1 MFLVHVYLFL
11 QLMEPY
17 AMFGNRNK
25 IFNIEK
31 NTQFV
36 DRVLFL
42 SLPSALV
49 FIMLVALKLITPTLA
64 VISYAT
70 IIFFNIVFLFPIT
83 FELQQLKRYITTLSR
98 GEDFDETLMTLSEK
112 EAKEIVD
119 AVNAMHQFWAHKTDV
134 LEAQTMSDTA
144 VLDSLPDPIL
154 MIDCSGNILGAN
166 RSARSLMGNDITEK
180 NIDGL
185 FNSNN
190 FIEAV
195 SKVLKKQSKSEN
207 LIFYARSGKKNA
219 EPQKLY
225 AHIKQLPW
233 LSKGRAVAVIS
244 LYDLTKAVKIEKMQS
259 DFVANASHELRTP
272 LSIISGFIETLQTS
286 AKDDEQ
292 AREKF
297 LKIMSEQAEYMSSLI
312 ENLLSLSKIEMSLDQ
327 KPDESTDV
335 KQLIEEAA
343 QALSLKAKERDIS
356 IKTEISKDFP
366 DAITADS
373 RQVKQVIQNLTD
385 NAIKYGLSNSE
396 VTIKAFAVDCIP
408 PSKSFKVA
416 KGHAV
421 AISVNNKGAKI
432 TPENLARLTERFYRL
447 QEHKDLN
454 IKGTG
459 LGLSIAK
466 HIILRHKGNLT
477 VKSTSYN
484 GTTFTIYLPIE
495 LN

>member
-1 MFLVHVYLFL
+1 
-11 QLMEPY
+11 
-17 AMFGNRNK
+17 MFGKHNK

-49 FIMLVALKLITPTLA
+49 FIMLVALRLITPMLA

-83 FELQQLKRYITTLSR
+83 FELQQLKKYITTLSR
-98 GEDFDETLMTLSEK
+98 GEDFDEKLMTLSEK

-119 AVNAMHQFWAHKTDV
+119 AVNAMHRFWAHKTDV

-154 MIDCSGNILGAN
+154 MIDRAGNILGAN
-166 RSARSLMGNDITEK
+166 LSARNVLGNDITEK
-180 NIDGL
+180 NVENL

-195 SKVLKKQSKSEN
+195 SKVLKKQSVSEN
-207 LIFYARSGKKNA
+207 LIFYVHTNNKSNDA
-219 EPQKLY
+219 QKLY

-244 LYDLTKAVKIEKMQS
+244 LYDMTKAMRIEKMQS

-286 AKDDEQ
+286 AKDDEE

-297 LKIMSEQAEYMSSLI
+297 LKIMREQAEYMSALI
-312 ENLLSLSKIEMSLDQ
+312 ENLLSLSKIELSQDQ
-327 KPDESTDV
+327 KPDEKTNV
-335 KQLIEEAA
+335 KKLIDEVA
-343 QALSLKAKERDIS
+343 QALSLRASERDIK
-356 IKTEISKDFP
+356 IKTEIDKSFP
-366 DAITADS
+366 KEIVADG

-385 NAIKYGLSNSE
+385 NAIKYGLSNSD
-396 VTIKAFAVDCIP
+396 VTIKAFMVEKIP
-408 PSKSFKVA
+408 LSKSFKVA
-416 KGHAV
+416 KGNAV
-421 AISVNNKGAKI
+421 AVSINNKGPKI

-466 HIILRHKGNLT
+466 QIILRHRGNLT
-477 VKSTSYN
+477 VNSTSYN

-495 LN
+495 QN

>member
-1 MFLVHVYLFL
+1 MGH
-11 QLMEPY
+11 Y
-17 AMFGNRNK
+17 AMFGKHSR

-49 FIMLVALKLITPTLA
+49 FIMLVALRLITPTLA

-83 FELQQLKRYITTLSR
+83 FELQQLKKYITTLSR
-98 GEDFDETLMTLSEK
+98 GEDFDEKLMTLSEK

-154 MIDCSGNILGAN
+154 MIDRAGNILGAN
-166 RSARSLMGNDITEK
+166 LSARNLLGNNITEK
-180 NIDGL
+180 NVEAI
-185 FNSNN
+185 FKANN

-195 SKVLKKQSKSEN
+195 SKVLNKQSKAEN
-207 LIFYARSGKKNA
+207 LIFYAPAASKK
-219 EPQKLY
+219 EDPQKLY

-244 LYDLTKAVKIEKMQS
+244 LYDMTKAMKIEKMQS

-286 AKDDEQ
+286 AKDDEE

-297 LKIMSEQAEYMSSLI
+297 LKIMSEQAEYMSALI
-312 ENLLSLSKIEMSLDQ
+312 ENLLSLSKIE
-327 KPDESTDV
+327 
-335 KQLIEEAA
+335 INA
-343 QALSLKAKERDIS
+343 Q
-356 IKTEISKDFP
+356 
-366 DAITADS
+366 
-373 RQVKQVIQNLTD
+373 
-385 NAIKYGLSNSE
+385 
-396 VTIKAFAVDCIP
+396 
-408 PSKSFKVA
+408 
-416 KGHAV
+416 H
-421 AISVNNKGAKI
+421 
-432 TPENLARLTERFYRL
+432 
-447 QEHKDLN
+447 
-454 IKGTG
+454 
-459 LGLSIAK
+459 
-466 HIILRHKGNLT
+466 
-477 VKSTSYN
+477 
-484 GTTFTIYLPIE
+484 
-495 LN
+495 

>member
-1 MFLVHVYLFL
+1 
-11 QLMEPY
+11 
-17 AMFGNRNK
+17 MFGNRNK

-49 FIMLVALKLITPTLA
+49 FIMLVALRLITPTLA
-64 VISYAT
+64 IISYAT

-98 GEDFDETLMTLSEK
+98 GEDFDEKLMTLSEK

-154 MIDCSGNILGAN
+154 MIDRSGNILGAN
-166 RSARSLMGNDITEK
+166 LSARSLMGNDITEK

-195 SKVLKKQSKSEN
+195 SKVLKSRASPKSYI
-207 LIFYARSGKKNA
+207 LCVRRQKNA

-286 AKDDEQ
+286 AKDDEE

-312 ENLLSLSKIEMSLDQ
+312 ENLLSLSKIEMSQDQ
-327 KPDESTDV
+327 KPDEPTDV
-335 KQLIEEAA
+335 KRLIEEVT
-343 QALSLKAKERDIS
+343 QALSLKAKEREIS
-356 IKTEISKDFP
+356 IKTEIGKDFP
-366 DAITADS
+366 DEITADS

-385 NAIKYGLSNSE
+385 NAVKYGLSKSE
-396 VTIKAFAVDCIP
+396 VTVRASVVDGIP

-416 KGHAV
+416 KGRAV
-421 AISVNNKGAKI
+421 AISVNNKGPKI

-477 VKSTSYN
+477 VTSTSYN

-495 LN
+495 QN

>member
-1 MFLVHVYLFL
+1 MW
-11 QLMEPY
+11 
-17 AMFGNRNK
+17 GKKNK

-83 FELQQLKRYITTLSR
+83 FELQQLKKYITTLSR
-98 GEDFDETLMTLSEK
+98 GENFDEKLMTLSEK
-112 EAKEIVD
+112 EAKEIVT
-119 AVNAMHQFWAHKTDV
+119 AVNAMHKFWAHKTDV

-144 VLDSLPDPIL
+144 VLDSLPDPVL
-154 MIDCSGNILGAN
+154 MIDRAGNILGAN
-166 RSARSLMGNDITEK
+166 LSTRSLLGNDITEK
-180 NIDGL
+180 NIESV

-195 SKVLKKQSKSEN
+195 SKVLKKESKSEN
-207 LIFYARSGKKNA
+207 LIFYVKSQKKTNQS
-219 EPQKLY
+219 QKLY

-244 LYDLTKAVKIEKMQS
+244 LYDLTKAMKIEKMQS

-286 AKDDEQ
+286 AKDDEN
-292 AREKF
+292 ARETF
-297 LKIMSEQAEYMSSLI
+297 LKIMREQAEYMSSLI
-312 ENLLSLSKIEMSLDQ
+312 ENLLSLSKIEMSQDQ
-327 KPDESTDV
+327 KPDEQTDV
-335 KQLIEEAA
+335 RKLTDEVA
-343 QALSLKAKERDIS
+343 QALSLKAQER
-356 IKTEISKDFP
+356 EITIRTRIENDVP
-366 DAITADS
+366 QEITADG
-373 RQVKQVIQNLTD
+373 RQIKQVIQNLTE
-385 NAIKYGLSNSE
+385 NAVKYGLSKSE
-396 VTIKAFAVDCIP
+396 ITIRANVVENIP

-416 KGHAV
+416 SGNAV
-421 AISVNNKGAKI
+421 AISINNRGPKI
-432 TPENLARLTERFYRL
+432 TPDNLARLTERFYRL

-466 HIILRHKGNLT
+466 HIILRHRGNLT
-477 VKSTSYN
+477 VTSTSYN
-484 GTTFTIYLPIE
+484 GTTFTIYLPIRQD
-495 LN
+495 

>member
-1 MFLVHVYLFL
+1 
-11 QLMEPY
+11 
-17 AMFGNRNK
+17 MFGKHNK

-49 FIMLVALKLITPTLA
+49 FIMLVALRLITPMLA

-83 FELQQLKRYITTLSR
+83 FELQQLKKYITTLSR
-98 GEDFDETLMTLSEK
+98 GEDFDEKLMTLSEK

-119 AVNAMHQFWAHKTDV
+119 AVNAMHRFWAHKTDV

-154 MIDCSGNILGAN
+154 MIDRAGNILGAN
-166 RSARSLMGNDITEK
+166 LSARNVLGNDITEK
-180 NIDGL
+180 NVENL

-195 SKVLKKQSKSEN
+195 SKVLKKQSTSEN
-207 LIFYARSGKKNA
+207 LIFYVHTNNKSNDA
-219 EPQKLY
+219 QKLY

-244 LYDLTKAVKIEKMQS
+244 LYDMTKAMRIEKMQS

-286 AKDDEQ
+286 AKDDEE

-297 LKIMSEQAEYMSSLI
+297 LKIMREQAEYMSALI
-312 ENLLSLSKIEMSLDQ
+312 ENLLSLSKIELSQDQ
-327 KPDESTDV
+327 KPDEKTNV
-335 KQLIEEAA
+335 KKLIDEVA
-343 QALSLKAKERDIS
+343 QALSLRASERDIK
-356 IKTEISKDFP
+356 IKTEIDKSFP
-366 DAITADS
+366 KEIVADG

-385 NAIKYGLSNSE
+385 NAIKYGLSNSD
-396 VTIKAFAVDCIP
+396 VTIKAFMVEKIP
-408 PSKSFKVA
+408 LSKSFKVA
-416 KGHAV
+416 KGNAV
-421 AISVNNKGAKI
+421 AVSINNKGPKI

-466 HIILRHKGNLT
+466 QIILRHRGNLT
-477 VKSTSYN
+477 VNSTSYN

-495 LN
+495 QN

>member
-1 MFLVHVYLFL
+1 
-11 QLMEPY
+11 
-17 AMFGNRNK
+17 MFGKHNK

-49 FIMLVALKLITPTLA
+49 FIMLVALRLITPMLA

-83 FELQQLKRYITTLSR
+83 FELQQLKKYITTLSR
-98 GEDFDETLMTLSEK
+98 GEDFDEKLMTLSEK

-119 AVNAMHQFWAHKTDV
+119 AVNAMHRFWAHKTDV

-154 MIDCSGNILGAN
+154 MIDRAGNILGAN
-166 RSARSLMGNDITEK
+166 LSARNVLGNDITEK
-180 NIDGL
+180 NVENL

-195 SKVLKKQSKSEN
+195 SKVLKKQSVSEN
-207 LIFYARSGKKNA
+207 LIFYVHTNNKSNDA
-219 EPQKLY
+219 QKLY

-244 LYDLTKAVKIEKMQS
+244 LYDMTKAMRIEKMQS

-286 AKDDEQ
+286 AKDDEE

-297 LKIMSEQAEYMSSLI
+297 LKIMREQAEYMSALI
-312 ENLLSLSKIEMSLDQ
+312 ENLLSLSKIELSQDQ
-327 KPDESTDV
+327 KPDEKTNV
-335 KQLIEEAA
+335 KKLIDEVA
-343 QALSLKAKERDIS
+343 QALSLRASERDIK
-356 IKTEISKDFP
+356 IKTEIDKSFP
-366 DAITADS
+366 KEIVADG

-385 NAIKYGLSNSE
+385 NAIKYGLSNGD
-396 VTIKAFAVDCIP
+396 VTIKAFMVEKIP
-408 PSKSFKVA
+408 LSKSFKVA
-416 KGHAV
+416 KGNAV
-421 AISVNNKGAKI
+421 AVSINNKGPKI

-466 HIILRHKGNLT
+466 QIILRHRGNLT
-477 VKSTSYN
+477 VNSTSYN

-495 LN
+495 QN